1 VEKIALIQDR
11 SHVTLRFNHAD
22 RQTARVSSR
31 WLQTLSDGK
40 IMRSTALA
48 VAGATIAQPAAIELR
63 DRLIVALDVPNQER
77 ALEIVQKLGDTVR
90 FYKIGLQLQF
100 AGGIELANKLIKK
113 HKKVFL
119 DSKIYDIDQTVKNAV
134 ANVAKMGVDFVTVH
148 GNGSAIRAAV
158 EGRGDYPLKIFI
170 VTLLTSLDAH
180 DMKDLGL
187 STKYSLND
195 IVLMRAKTALE
206 AGCDGVIASGKEAA
220 AIRKMTNG
228 RPLLIVAPGIRSRGV
243 SHHDQ
248 KRVSTPHDAI
258 AAGADYLVVGR
269 QILDAPDPK
278 AMAESIFDEIEAA
291 LTH

>member
-1 VEKIALIQDR
+1 
-11 SHVTLRFNHAD
+11 
-22 RQTARVSSR
+22 
-31 WLQTLSDGK
+31 
-40 IMRSTALA
+40 MRSTALA
-48 VAGATIAQPAAIELR
+48 VAAATSPQRAAIELR
-63 DRLIVALDVPNQER
+63 DRLIVALDVPNKER
-77 ALEIVQKLGDTVR
+77 ALEMVEKLGDTVR
-90 FYKIGLQLQF
+90 FYKIGLQLHF
-100 AGGIELANKLIKK
+100 AGGIELAHKLIKK
-113 HKKVFL
+113 NKKVFL

-158 EGRGDYPLKIFI
+158 EGRGDHPLKIFI
-170 VTLLTSLDAH
+170 VTLLTHLDAH

-187 STKYSLND
+187 ATKYSLND

-220 AIRKMTNG
+220 AIRRMTKS
-228 RPLLIVAPGIRSRGV
+228 RPLLIVAPGIRSRGIP
-243 SHHDQ
+243 HNEQ

-269 QILDAPDPK
+269 QILDAADPK
-278 AMAESIFDEIEAA
+278 AMAESIFDEIKAA